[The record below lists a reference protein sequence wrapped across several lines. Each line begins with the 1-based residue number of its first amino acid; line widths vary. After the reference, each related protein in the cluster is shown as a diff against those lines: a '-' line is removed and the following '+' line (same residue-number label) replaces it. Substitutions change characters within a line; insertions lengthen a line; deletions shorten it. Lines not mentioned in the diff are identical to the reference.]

1 MRSASDMKAPRQKHH
16 ANSFLGASNT
26 DWSNASST
34 NHKTSHAT
42 KPSMIENPTNMHR
55 SEPSRS
61 VPSSL
66 TYCLSL
72 IAAVLLQC
80 AHAEAKPQELR
91 VAEIQS
97 PEFPIV
103 QTLEYFSRLVGQR
116 TGNRFNVRVLHSGIL
131 GDEYETVKQT
141 KVGGID
147 LNRLNTIELGI
158 PKFDLLSIPFL
169 FNSDEHLSRVIYGP
183 IGDEFLDALHPVGLI
198 GLTFLDNGPRSVYT
212 RGPLT
217 SISDL
222 VGLRLRVQ
230 QSDLME
236 RMIEAFGARP
246 MVLPYKGIYVALST
260 QLIDGAENTM
270 SSFFRGR
277 HYEIARYFSVTKHT
291 YTPSVLVMS
300 RRAWDRLR
308 LDDQATLRTAAREAA
323 LRHRNIQREAD
334 QQARKSLIENRVV
347 FNEDLD
353 LSPFIAAANKLRN
366 NKQFDYTSEAT
377 LISRI
382 EALK

>member
-1 MRSASDMKAPRQKHH
+1 MTSDAPETPRQLVVEPLQYELVIAERRTPLARTTPSYAPKPPMI
-16 ANSFLGASNT
+16 G
-26 DWSNASST
+26 
-34 NHKTSHAT
+34 HKTS
-42 KPSMIENPTNMHR
+42 MNR
-55 SEPSRS
+55 SAASRS
-61 VPSSL
+61 NLSSVI
-66 TYCLSL
+66 CWLSVF
-72 IAAVLLQC
+72 AVTLLQC
-80 AHAEAKPQELR
+80 AHADAKPEQLR

-103 QTLEYFSRLVGQR
+103 QTLEHFSRLVGQR
-116 TGNRFNVRVLHSGIL
+116 TDNRLAVRVLHSGIL

-141 KVGGID
+141 KIGGID

-169 FNSDEHLSRVIYGP
+169 FNSDEHLARVIYGP
-183 IGDEFLDALHPVGLI
+183 IGDELLEALHPVGLI
-198 GLTFLDNGPRSVYT
+198 GLTFLDNGPRSIYT
-212 RGPLT
+212 RAPLT
-217 SISDL
+217 GMSAL
-222 VGLRLRVQ
+222 AGMRLRIQ
-230 QSDLME
+230 RSGLME
-236 RMIEAFGARP
+236 RMIEAFSARP

-277 HYEIARYFSVTKHT
+277 HYEIARHFSVTKHT

-308 LDDQATLRTAAREAA
+308 PDDQTILRAAARDAA
-323 LRHRNIQREAD
+323 LRHRTVQRDAD
-334 QQARKSLIENRVV
+334 QQARNTLVENGVV
-347 FNEDLD
+347 FNERLD
-353 LSPFIAAANKLRN
+353 LSPFVAATSDLRSNKTF
-366 NKQFDYTSEAT
+366 FDTSEQS